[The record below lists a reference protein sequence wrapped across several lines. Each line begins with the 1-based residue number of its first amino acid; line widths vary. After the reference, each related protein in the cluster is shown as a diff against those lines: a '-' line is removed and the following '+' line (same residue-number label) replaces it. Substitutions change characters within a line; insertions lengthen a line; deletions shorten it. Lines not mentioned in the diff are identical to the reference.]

1 MSTPKVHLRI
11 EDGIAVITL
20 DHPPVN
26 SVALETTRML
36 DAHLTTLEDDPS
48 VRAVVF
54 TGAGERAFCA
64 GSDISEFPVLAAE
77 KTVVSRKL
85 DFENRTYS
93 RVAHFPRPTVAAVEG
108 LALGGGL
115 ELAVCCD
122 FIVCSESSRLGLP
135 EIKIAAFPASAGT
148 LRVTRR
154 VGAGRA
160 KEMMLLG
167 DFLDAPTALAW
178 GLVNRLVPPGQA
190 LNEALQVARR
200 FAAGPLNSHVLCRRA
215 IDSAFDM
222 TEQEAIAQ
230 NLRFSEALTLGADFA
245 EGARAFFNKEK
256 PQFTELP
263 SGIPSA

>member
-1 MSTPKVHLRI
+1 MSNPKVHLTV

-36 DAHLTTLEDDPS
+36 DAHLTAIEADPK

-54 TGAGERAFCA
+54 TGAGDRAFCA

-77 KTVVSRKL
+77 KAIVSRKL
-85 DFENRTYS
+85 EFENRTYS
-93 RVAHFPRPTVAAVEG
+93 RVAHLLRPTVAAVEG

-122 FIVCSESSRLGLP
+122 YIVCSDKSKLGLP

-154 VGAGRA
+154 VGVGRA
-160 KEMMLLG
+160 KELMLLG
-167 DFLDAPTALAW
+167 EFLDAPTALAW
-178 GLVNRLVPPGQA
+178 GLANRVVPAGTV
-190 LNEALQVARR
+190 LDEARKIARR
-200 FAAGPLNSHVLCRRA
+200 FADGPLNSHLMCRRA

-222 TEQEAIAQ
+222 KEDEAIAQ
-230 NLRFSEALTLGADFA
+230 NLRFSEALSKREDFQ
-245 EGARAFFNKEK
+245 EGARAFFAKEK
-256 PQFTELP
+256 PRYTEVPQRLP
-263 SGIPSA
+263 